1 MGHPPAWLQGLFA
14 VMPTPMKGGGELDLE
29 SLDRLV
35 DHYLDGGCAGLV
47 PASIAGEGDL
57 LDAAE
62 RTQVISRVVER
73 ARGRAPVIVGILDD
87 DLATALA
94 SARVAADCGAGAL
107 LVKPPTGGD
116 AAVLAHLD
124 GIARALHLPIVLLD
138 NPKFGGTL
146 SPALVAELARAIPEV
161 CAIKLEEEPTA
172 AKMRAVRALA
182 GPGVRIFGGLGG
194 IHCLSELESGAD
206 GFFTGFPQPEYLLAV
221 MDCMRRGAPDAAAA
235 AYRHLLP
242 QAERERANAA
252 AMIVQ
257 RKLFLRDAGV
267 LREAVS
273 RTGAGATAHR
283 DAQGSAAP
291 GKD

>member
-146 SPALVAELARAIPEV
+146 SRARSPRSARSSWRTSRRPPRCGPCAPWRAPA
-161 CAIKLEEEPTA
+161 CASSA
-172 AKMRAVRALA
+172 
-182 GPGVRIFGGLGG
+182 
-194 IHCLSELESGAD
+194 
-206 GFFTGFPQPEYLLAV
+206 
-221 MDCMRRGAPDAAAA
+221 
-235 AYRHLLP
+235 
-242 QAERERANAA
+242 
-252 AMIVQ
+252 
-257 RKLFLRDAGV
+257 
-267 LREAVS
+267 
-273 RTGAGATAHR
+273 
-283 DAQGSAAP
+283 GSAASIA
-291 GKD
+291 